1 LEIKFRIWDGNEYR
15 YPEPEGDL
23 TTILGSRYIW
33 TPMFF
38 KASSPIARYELEIYT
53 GKHDEQGNE
62 VYKKINDI

>member
-1 LEIKFRIWDGNEYR
+1 
-15 YPEPEGDL
+15 
-23 TTILGSRYIW
+23 
-33 TPMFF
+33 MFF